1 MWVKETAKNVLQ
13 RGGMNNRGREATIL
27 KRKGMSGNG
36 VRALKRK
43 AVTPLQTVITKWGRF
58 DVL

>member
-1 MWVKETAKNVLQ
+1 MGWLKGTAKNVLQ

-36 VRALKRK
+36 VRALKRE
-43 AVTPLQTVITKWGRF
+43 AVIPLRTVITK
-58 DVL
+58 

>member
-1 MWVKETAKNVLQ
+1 MGWLKGTAKNVLQ

-36 VRALKRK
+36 VRALKRE
-43 AVTPLQTVITKWGRF
+43 AVIPLRTLITK
-58 DVL
+58 